1 MVQGPELMKKKILS
15 IVMAGAIAITTVTP
29 VFATPSQEVLES
41 QQKYEEINNKIDEIQ
56 GEIYKLNEEIS
67 PLVEKVENNNKQM
80 DEIKEEIKNTNK
92 EIETANIEIAEQEEI
107 LGNRLSELYKSGG
120 QSSYIMLLFSSESFS
135 DLVNKIDT
143 VSKIIN
149 LDKQMVNDL
158 NEKKSSLDEKIA
170 SLEEKSN
177 EIAKIN
183 DETSKV
189 LEELEVKKN
198 EQETLIEQ
206 AKDEQSK
213 FDAEF
218 LSVAERELVVYQ
230 LDILESSN
238 SISDLKNAIS
248 QLSSIRK
255 QLKSPTVIAE
265 VDDSIYAATLK
276 IEELQAQQA
285 QEEAE
290 NISADRGPTYSG
302 STSAIVN
309 YAYQFIGTPY
319 VYGATGPAA
328 FDCSGFTSYVYRNAA
343 GIDITRTTYSQ
354 LGVGTPVSYDELQP
368 GDLVFTYGQD
378 HVGIYVG
385 NGQYIHA
392 PQPGDSVK
400 VSPISSF
407 YAARRVI
414 N

>member
-1 MVQGPELMKKKILS
+1 MVQGPEHMKKKILS
-15 IVMAGAIAITTVTP
+15 IAMAAAMAMTTITP
-29 VFATPSQEVLES
+29 VFATPSQEVLEN
-41 QQKYEEINNKIDEIQ
+41 QQKYEEINNKIDKIQ
-56 GEIYKLNEEIS
+56 GEIYRLNEEIS

-120 QSSYIMLLFSSESFS
+120 QTSYIMLLFSSESFS
-135 DLVNKIDT
+135 DLINKIDT
-143 VSKIIN
+143 VSKIVN
-149 LDKQMVNDL
+149 LDKKMVNDL
-158 NEKKSSLDEKIA
+158 NEKKSSLNEKIS

-189 LEELEVKKN
+189 LGDLEVKKN
-198 EQETLIEQ
+198 EQETLIEEV
-206 AKDEQSK
+206 KSEQSK

-218 LSVAERELVVYQ
+218 LSVVERELVVYQ

-238 SISDLKNAIS
+238 SISELKDAIS
-248 QLSSIRK
+248 QLSSIK
-255 QLKSPTVIAE
+255 DNQLKSPTVITE
-265 VDDSIYAATLK
+265 VENSIYEATLK
-276 IEELQAQQA
+276 LEELQAQ
-285 QEEAE
+285 EAAN

-302 STSAIVN
+302 STSGIVN
-309 YAYQFIGTPY
+309 YAYQFLGRPY
-319 VYGATGPAA
+319 VYGATGPDA
-328 FDCSGFTSYVYRNAA
+328 FDCSGFTSYVYRHAA
-343 GIDITRTTYSQ
+343 GIDITRTTYTQ
-354 LGVGTPVSYDELQP
+354 LGVGTPVSYNELQP

-400 VSPISSF
+400 VSPVQSF

>member
-1 MVQGPELMKKKILS
+1 MVYGPTLMKKKILS
-15 IVMAGAIAITTVTP
+15 IVMAVAIAMTSATP
-29 VFATPSQEVLES
+29 VFATPSKEVLEN

-56 GEIYKLNEEIS
+56 GMIYSLNEEIS

-120 QSSYIMLLFSSESFS
+120 QTSYIMLLFSSESFS
-135 DLVNKIDT
+135 DLVTKIET

-149 LDKQMVNDL
+149 LDKNMVNDL
-158 NEKKSSLDEKIA
+158 NEKKTSLDEKIA

-177 EIAKIN
+177 EIAKIT
-183 DETSKV
+183 DETNKV
-189 LEELEVKKN
+189 LEELEVKKK
-198 EQETLIEQ
+198 EQEVLIEQ
-206 AKDEQSK
+206 AKNEQEK

-218 LSVAERELVVYQ
+218 LSVSERELVSYQ
-230 LDILESSN
+230 LDILQSSN
-238 SISDLKNAIS
+238 SVSDLQNAIS
-248 QLSSIRK
+248 QLRSIRDN
-255 QLKSPTVIAE
+255 QLKSPTVIEE
-265 VDDSIYAATLK
+265 VNNYIESAK
-276 IEELQAQQA
+276 IKVEDLQAQEAA
-285 QEEAE
+285 Q
-290 NISADRGPTYSG
+290 NISANRGPTYSG
-302 STSAIVN
+302 SSSDIVN
-309 YAYQFIGTPY
+309 YAYQFIGTQY
-319 VYGATGPAA
+319 VYGATGPDA

-400 VSPISSF
+400 VSPITSF
-407 YAARRVI
+407 YAARRVL

>member
-1 MVQGPELMKKKILS
+1 MVHGPTFMKKKILS
-15 IVMAGAIAITTVTP
+15 IVMAVAIAMTSATP
-29 VFATPSQEVLES
+29 VFATPSQEVLEN

-56 GEIYKLNEEIS
+56 GKIYSLNEEIS

-120 QSSYIMLLFSSESFS
+120 QTSYIMLLFSSESFS
-135 DLVNKIDT
+135 DLVTKIET
-143 VSKIIN
+143 VSKIVN
-149 LDKQMVNDL
+149 LDKNMVNDL
-158 NEKKSSLDEKIA
+158 NEKKISLDEKIT

-177 EIAKIN
+177 EIAKITE
-183 DETSKV
+183 ETNKV

-198 EQETLIEQ
+198 EQETLIEE
-206 AKDEQSK
+206 AKNEQEK

-218 LSVAERELVVYQ
+218 LSVSERALISYQ
-230 LDILESSN
+230 LDILQSSN
-238 SISDLKNAIS
+238 SVSDLQNAIS
-248 QLSSIRK
+248 QLRSIRDN
-255 QLKSPTVIAE
+255 QLKSPTVIEE
-265 VDDSIYAATLK
+265 VNNYIESAK
-276 IEELQAQQA
+276 IKVEDLQAQEAA
-285 QEEAE
+285 Q
-290 NISADRGPTYSG
+290 NISANRGPTYSG
-302 STSAIVN
+302 SSSEIVN
-309 YAYQFIGTPY
+309 YAYQFIGTEY
-319 VYGATGPAA
+319 VYGATGPNA
-328 FDCSGFTSYVYRNAA
+328 FDCSGFTSYVYLNAA

-392 PQPGDSVK
+392 PQPGEGVK
-400 VSPISSF
+400 VSPVTSF
-407 YAARRVI
+407 YAGRRVI